1 MEAATEV
8 GAQQLMLGDLPA
20 DITQRKLADSMFDAS
35 QARLAGALV
44 AVAGAVAAA
53 LTDVVPADVPDVALV
68 GAGVAAAAALL
79 APVVL
84 PFVEIYNF
92 SGGGLGGYPGACS
105 SYMQH
110 DGELRDADMWC

>member
-20 DITQRKLADSMFDAS
+20 DITQRKLADSMFEAS
-35 QARLAGALV
+35 QARFAGALV

-92 SGGGLGGYPGACS
+92 SGVWLGCCLGAGSKHISMLKRFMVLICV
-105 SYMQH
+105 
-110 DGELRDADMWC
+110 R